1 MIGRR
6 RTRFAS
12 PLGAVLLVSL
22 LAACVA
28 VVPPPERLSL
38 KPVSFAAL
46 AGWQEDDVAAA
57 LPAFRKSCAAFDK
70 LADSAAIG
78 PAALHS
84 VAGDWRKPCAAAA
97 ALPLSGTGG
106 AAVSRQ
112 FFETYFIPYAAG
124 NNAVHEG
131 LFTGY
136 YEPELNGARHS
147 GGVYR
152 TPILARPADLV
163 MVDLGRFRPAWR
175 GERIAGR
182 VVNGNLTPYE
192 TRAQIEHD
200 ALGHNR
206 QALLWVDDPV
216 DAYFLQVQG
225 SGRVRLADGTMVRL
239 GYDGQNG
246 RAYVAIG
253 RLLVQRGEM
262 SLDAVT
268 QEAIRGWIKSHAQ
281 QGVALMDE
289 NPSYVFFKER
299 QGDGPIGAQGVVL
312 TPGRSLAVDPAFIP
326 LGAPLYVDIADPAAR
341 LQRLVMAQDTGGAI
355 RGPVRGD
362 VFWGFGKEAEARAG
376 NMRAK
381 GIYYLLL
388 PKSLAPPDIV
398 ATIGHGKG
406 AIAAYM
412 N

>member
-1 MIGRR
+1 
-6 RTRFAS
+6 
-12 PLGAVLLVSL
+12 
-22 LAACVA
+22 
-28 VVPPPERLSL
+28 
-38 KPVSFAAL
+38 
-46 AGWQEDDVAAA
+46 
-57 LPAFRKSCAAFDK
+57 
-70 LADSAAIG
+70 
-78 PAALHS
+78 
-84 VAGDWRKPCAAAA
+84 
-97 ALPLSGTGG
+97 
-106 AAVSRQ
+106 
-112 FFETYFIPYAAG
+112 
-124 NNAVHEG
+124 
-131 LFTGY
+131 
-136 YEPELNGARHS
+136 
-147 GGVYR
+147 
-152 TPILARPADLV
+152 
-163 MVDLGRFRPAWR
+163 
-175 GERIAGR
+175 
-182 VVNGNLTPYE
+182 
-192 TRAQIEHD
+192 
-200 ALGHNR
+200 
-206 QALLWVDDPV
+206 LLWVDDPV

-225 SGRVRLADGTMVRL
+225 SGRVRLADGTRVRL

-246 RAYVAIG
+246 QAYVAIG

-341 LQRLVMAQDTGGAI
+341 LQRLVIAQDTGGAI